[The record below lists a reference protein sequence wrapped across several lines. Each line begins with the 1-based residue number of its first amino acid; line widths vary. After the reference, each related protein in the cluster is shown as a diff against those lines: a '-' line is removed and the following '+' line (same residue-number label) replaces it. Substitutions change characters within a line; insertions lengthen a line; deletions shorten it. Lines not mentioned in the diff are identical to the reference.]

1 MNIFRN
7 STVQLKGYNQKR
19 LSRICFLLYSAQ
31 SSISFCLPQANCK
44 NVTRLQLSTFSTKQ
58 VETAWRH
65 FSVDNK
71 LLDKYLSH
79 KSRRRTSETLN
90 LKSESFHWRA
100 FIRQH
105 VLVSFIIF
113 SFICNYITSFSQFRF
128 AGGHRIFSSGHPG
141 YWCHFKCSC
150 KENQQKPGY
159 QGENLTIYTLKSVCM
174 FFSLF
179 TIHFLWYWKGEF
191 V

>member
-44 NVTRLQLSTFSTKQ
+44 NVTRLQLSMFSTKQ
-58 VETAWRH
+58 IETAWRH

-90 LKSESFHWRA
+90 LKSE
-100 FIRQH
+100 
-105 VLVSFIIF
+105 VSSLTGFYTSTCPRF
-113 SFICNYITSFSQFRF
+113 SFICNYITCFSQFRF

-174 FFSLF
+174 FFTLF
-179 TIHFLWYWKGEF
+179 SIHFLWY
-191 V
+191 